1 MVNRRSDK
9 LLTLAVSLPCIGL
22 RSPSQWQPRLPGR
35 HERDTR
41 AMIRA
46 IAAAHQG
53 IRSERRRTDSEDGP
67 AVRSTQT
74 KEAARRDAQT
84 ARTRRSRAADAA
96 AAPADDAAAALHEQK
111 KVASREADAA
121 RKRRSRAA
129 DRCRCR
135 ARRRRGRSSRS
146 EQGGASRG

>member
-84 ARTRRSRAADAA
+84 ARKRRSRAADAGASVGRVQLMPLPRLRA
-96 AAPADDAAAALHEQK
+96 AS
-111 KVASREADAA
+111 ASRFATFFC
-121 RKRRSRAA
+121 S
-129 DRCRCR
+129 
-135 ARRRRGRSSRS
+135 
-146 EQGGASRG
+146 